1 MTTIADLKRIRKQWL
16 EDTFSG
22 AQVKK
27 EFKIT
32 SAEIKFMESV
42 TEYGKTGYHK
52 NEVARFL
59 RVRDKN
65 RVI

>member
-16 EDTFSG
+16 EDTFSE

-32 SAEIKFMESV
+32 SAELKYMESV
-42 TEYGKTGYHK
+42 SEYGKTRYHK

-65 RVI
+65 RV

>member
-16 EDTFSG
+16 EDTFSE

-27 EFKIT
+27 EKY
-32 SAEIKFMESV
+32 MESV
-42 TEYGKTGYHK
+42 TEYGKTRYHK
-52 NEVARFL
+52 NEVSRFL

-65 RVI
+65 RV